1 LTLRRRTVWRVVL
14 AVATV
19 AAVVVLGRRLA
30 GADLGDRLRSADA
43 AWVTASVLASVLP
56 VLGNVTSLVA
66 LTPGRLP
73 VVRTAAVQL
82 ATSFVNLVTPASA
95 GGVALNMRY
104 LHRRGVPGAAAV
116 TTVGVV
122 QSSAGLVTLVLVAV
136 LLATSGQVREIGGLV
151 PWQVP
156 AAVVAVLVALTL
168 VLRLWPAARDWCS
181 RRLLAPLRSSW
192 PPLRATLSD
201 PGRLTAAV
209 LGHLVTTLGFT
220 TTLWCAVHAFGGSA
234 PLSLLVLVVVGS
246 SAVAGAVPVPGGIGA
261 AEAAL
266 VAGLVTVGVDPTTA
280 LSAALLHRLV
290 TFWAR
295 VPLGWVV
302 LLLLRR
308 SGDV

>member
-1 LTLRRRTVWRVVL
+1 MRRRTVGRVVL

-19 AAVVVLGRRLA
+19 AAVVVLSRRLEA
-30 GADLGDRLRSADA
+30 ADLGERLRSADGS
-43 AWVTASVLASVLP
+43 WVALAVLASTLP
-56 VLGNVTSLVA
+56 VLGNVTSLIA

-73 VVRTAAVQL
+73 VLRTVAVQL

-104 LHRRGVPGAAAV
+104 LHRRGVPVAAAV

-122 QSSAGLVTLVLVAV
+122 QSSAGLVTLVLVAG
-136 LLATSGQVREIGGLV
+136 LLLTDGQVREIGGLV

-156 AAVVAVLVALTL
+156 AGLAAVLAVLALVGRFWPTARAWL
-168 VLRLWPAARDWCS
+168 V
-181 RRLLAPLRSSW
+181 RRVLVPLRASW
-192 PPLRATLSD
+192 PPLRATLSH

-209 LGHLVTTLGFT
+209 VGHLVTTLGFA
-220 TTLWCAVHAFGGSA
+220 TTLGCAAQAFGGSA

-266 VAGLVTVGVDPTTA
+266 VAGLVTVGVEPTTA

>member
-1 LTLRRRTVWRVVL
+1 MRWRTVWRVVL

-19 AAVVVLGRRLA
+19 AAVVVLGRRLEA
-30 GADLGDRLRSADA
+30 ADLGDRLRSAQGW
-43 AWVTASVLASVLP
+43 WVTAAVLASTLP

-104 LHRRGVPGAAAV
+104 LHRRGVPVAAAV

-136 LLATSGQVREIGGLV
+136 LLLTSGQVREIGGLV

-156 AAVVAVLVALTL
+156 VAVVAVFAVVA
-168 VLRLWPAARDWCS
+168 VVVRSWGGARAWLR
-181 RRLLAPLRSSW
+181 RRVLAPLRASW
-192 PPLRATLSD
+192 PPLRATLSS

-220 TTLWCAVHAFGGSA
+220 LTLWCAVHAFGGSA
-234 PLSLLVLVVVGS
+234 PLGLLVLVVVGS

-295 VPLGWVV
+295 VPLGWVL

>member
-1 LTLRRRTVWRVVL
+1 MTVRRRTVGRVVL

-19 AAVVVLGRRLA
+19 AAVVVLSRRLEA
-30 GADLGDRLRSADA
+30 ADLGERLRSADGS
-43 AWVTASVLASVLP
+43 WVALAVLASTLP
-56 VLGNVTSLVA
+56 VLGNVTSLIA

-73 VVRTAAVQL
+73 VLRTVAVQL

-104 LHRRGVPGAAAV
+104 LHRRGVPVAAAV

-122 QSSAGLVTLVLVAV
+122 QSSAGLVTLVLVAG
-136 LLATSGQVREIGGLV
+136 LLLTDGQVREIGGLV

-156 AAVVAVLVALTL
+156 AGLAAVLAVLALVGRFWPTARAWL
-168 VLRLWPAARDWCS
+168 V
-181 RRLLAPLRSSW
+181 RRVLVPLRASW
-192 PPLRATLSD
+192 PPLRATLSH

-209 LGHLVTTLGFT
+209 VGHLVTTLGFA
-220 TTLWCAVHAFGGSA
+220 TTLGCAAQAFGGSA

-266 VAGLVTVGVDPTTA
+266 VAGLVTVGVEPTTA